1 MPRDESVVSPRSH
14 CPSCGQGIAWYDNI
28 PVLSWF
34 LLRGSCRNCRAPIS
48 PRYPAVE
55 FLTGVLFA
63 AGVFAFGPGI
73 AAVKFCV
80 FAAAQVALVF
90 TDLEARIL
98 PDEFT
103 LGGVLAGLAFAPLV
117 PPEFSM
123 LVYFLPESLDV
134 RVTAL
139 LEAAFSAVVLA
150 GILWGIGAIYG
161 RLRGLEVLGF
171 GDVKLVACIGAFL
184 GLGPS
189 LLAIAAGSLIG
200 SITGIAW
207 ILLSGRDWR
216 TYPLP
221 FGTFLSIAAIGI
233 ALFRPGAWVF

>member
-1 MPRDESVVSPRSH
+1 M
-14 CPSCGQGIAWYDNI
+14 
-28 PVLSWF
+28 
-34 LLRGSCRNCRAPIS
+34 
-48 PRYPAVE
+48 
-55 FLTGVLFA
+55 A
-63 AGVFAFGPGI
+63 AI
-73 AAVKFCV
+73 KFCV
-80 FAAAQVALVF
+80 FATAQVALVF

-103 LGGVLAGLAFAPLV
+103 LGGVLTGLAFAPVVL
-117 PPEFSM
+117 PEFSL
-123 LVYFLPESLDV
+123 LVYLLPATMDI
-134 RVTAL
+134 RVIAV
-139 LEAAFSAVVLA
+139 LEAAFSAVLLA
-150 GILWGIGAIYG
+150 GIRGIGALYG
-161 RLRGLEVLGF
+161 RLRGIEVLGF

-221 FGTFLSIAAIGI
+221 FGTFLSVAAIGI
-233 ALFRPGAWVF
+233 ACSSWRVGLLMRQARCTMKDCACKI